1 MAKKD
6 KQDINP
12 EQFNEFLTYVAQKGP
27 PPGKL
32 SDIFD
37 LSRDSGLYDIYK
49 EDNPLIKSYKFTGA
63 NFINKLLQDKTNFNL
78 TNDDKKL
85 IIEVGA
91 FGDPDPRSG
100 FKLNMSDPKI
110 ADRVE
115 KMSVDLA
122 EQKEKLSNDEY
133 QSYRAKSRKQLV
145 NDVLK
150 FKVAD
155 TVFDNEAPKLDFYAR
170 DKSKPFSDFI
180 TQELNMQSG
189 YGFTP
194 EIPDFAGGTIGKEY
208 IPANDQERYRTKTYE
223 SEVFPT
229 ETIKTDRLENFY
241 LDEELGY
248 LRGPEGL
255 FYNPETEQFLNQQ
268 DVYGPPP
275 ELKGYQYDP
284 RLQGVLS
291 EGVNPTYG
299 SQFQNKNQ
307 GGLIGY
313 AKGGQMNIKQQT
325 QNVANQGRYGDSMLL
340 HVNPAEVKGLAQ
352 AMPITVN
359 PQTGQPEAFL
369 PFLAPLLGS
378 MAGTALFG
386 GSALAAGIGAGL
398 ATYAQT
404 GGSGSKALLS
414 GLTAGFG
421 TNALNTGAAA
431 SAGATAGT
439 NAATNAATQGLDFAG
454 QTAASQ
460 TANAAA
466 QAAYQPQTA
475 FSAGKDI
482 FRGGFD
488 QGAKSLATGLMSP
501 SGMVAGASLGTQ
513 GVMNSQEL
521 FEQQMRELEM
531 NEEQRRRDMYANNP
545 EVQLYSASGGTTNF
559 EGGGLL
565 EKTLS
570 GDYGVLGIL
579 KNNPE
584 LAFGAA
590 GIAAKNN
597 FRGSFLGEL
606 YNKYK
611 ERKSQ
616 GDEQGANEVA
626 SQIQQEESN
635 QMAYG
640 GLTQFRRGGSTDDD
654 QYSYQSSRQVY
665 APAKTQYQVNPDFM
679 AGFAPET
686 MYFRPDTINAPSMS
700 TLGGSR
706 PTLGADTYTGTKG
719 GYDYEGSVDADG
731 NYTAGTAQ
739 GVQFAPQTSID
750 PYAAFTGSAPQG
762 LVQSA
767 YNPYPVQ
774 PMSMSPIDDTE
785 DTSDYTDAGG
795 IGEGGGDSTGGGGLY
810 DGDQGYFSDLNLM
823 GGNMGGFDPT
833 SFMGASA
840 YLNHKMF
847 LISALDSTTRFLTN
861 QYIQNQQIQEYLD
874 SLNNPTTDIGD
885 AFTADGPM
893 GKAQGGVTNYANQ
906 GQTEIMP
913 MDVMPEASA
922 QTMQDPLIQE
932 VTMFIL
938 GESDNEQAVNQF
950 VDKYGVEAFS
960 QLREQI
966 LQSLVPG
973 AQTEGLIAGVGNG
986 GMDDDIMGTIGNK
999 EKIAVSQDEF
1009 IVPADVV
1016 SMLGDGSSDA
1026 GSKELYG
1033 MMDRV
1038 RQKKTGTTKQA
1049 PRLANAGGY
1058 LPA

>member
-1 MAKKD
+1 MD
-6 KQDINP
+6 
-12 EQFNEFLTYVAQKGP
+12 
-27 PPGKL
+27 
-32 SDIFD
+32 
-37 LSRDSGLYDIYK
+37 
-49 EDNPLIKSYKFTGA
+49 
-63 NFINKLLQDKTNFNL
+63 
-78 TNDDKKL
+78 
-85 IIEVGA
+85 
-91 FGDPDPRSG
+91 
-100 FKLNMSDPKI
+100 
-110 ADRVE
+110 
-115 KMSVDLA
+115 
-122 EQKEKLSNDEY
+122 
-133 QSYRAKSRKQLV
+133 
-145 NDVLK
+145 
-150 FKVAD
+150 
-155 TVFDNEAPKLDFYAR
+155 
-170 DKSKPFSDFI
+170 
-180 TQELNMQSG
+180 
-189 YGFTP
+189 
-194 EIPDFAGGTIGKEY
+194 
-208 IPANDQERYRTKTYE
+208 
-223 SEVFPT
+223 
-229 ETIKTDRLENFY
+229 
-241 LDEELGY
+241 
-248 LRGPEGL
+248 
-255 FYNPETEQFLNQQ
+255 
-268 DVYGPPP
+268 
-275 ELKGYQYDP
+275 
-284 RLQGVLS
+284 
-291 EGVNPTYG
+291 
-299 SQFQNKNQ
+299 
-307 GGLIGY
+307 
-313 AKGGQMNIKQQT
+313 IKQQT

-340 HVNPAEVKGLAQ
+340 HVNPVEVKGLAQ

-378 MAGTALFG
+378 MAGTTLLAGTG
-386 GSALAAGIGAGL
+386 GLLAGNAALAAGIGAGL

-421 TNALNTGAAA
+421 TNAMNTGAAA

-439 NAATNAATQGLDFAG
+439 DAATQAATQGLDFAG

-475 FSAGKDI
+475 FSAGKDM
-482 FRGGFD
+482 FAGGFD

-531 NEEQRRRDMYANNP
+531 DEEQRRRDMYANNP
-545 EVQLYSASGGTTNF
+545 EIQLYSASGGVTGF
-559 EGGGLL
+559 EEGGFVSSIKSSARNLADR
-565 EKTLS
+565 LS
-570 GDYGVLGIL
+570 
-579 KNNPE
+579 
-584 LAFGAA
+584 
-590 GIAAKNN
+590 
-597 FRGSFLGEL
+597 
-606 YNKYK
+606 
-611 ERKSQ
+611 
-616 GDEQGANEVA
+616 
-626 SQIQQEESN
+626 
-635 QMAYG
+635 
-640 GLTQFRRGGSTDDD
+640 DD
-654 QYSYQSSRQVY
+654 QFGYESSRQVY
-665 APAKTQYQVNPDFM
+665 APAKQQYAVNPDFM

-686 MYFRPDTINAPSMS
+686 MYFRPDTINSPSMS

-719 GYDYEGSVDADG
+719 GYDYEGSVDAGG

-833 SFMGASA
+833 SFMGASG
-840 YLNHKMF
+840 
-847 LISALDSTTRFLTN
+847 ITN

-922 QTMQDPLIQE
+922 QPMQDPLIQE

-966 LQSLVPG
+966 LQSLVPN

-1026 GSKELYG
+1026 GSKELYD

-1049 PRLANAGGY
+1049 PKLANAGGY

>member
-1 MAKKD
+1 MQYKIKKGDTLSSISRNLGISVKDLASANKIKDVNKIQAGASLTILQPKKKKSSFIEKVIPQAKNIESVQKAAKKTKENKSDSDTKKLKEKKESILPINVRQFFNPNEDRTQEDLSKSELKALREIIDYSQSEERRAD
-6 KQDINP
+6 KISRNVNPNLIEYSDYNAMEGVYAGDAAQVNSTGSILDKVTNPYAILKTTLGQATVNKNEDGTYQVTDKFDFKPKTDSTGLSKLAEYAQSIP
-12 EQFNEFLTYVAQKGP
+12 EQGFNPYG
-27 PPGKL
+27 
-32 SDIFD
+32 
-37 LSRDSGLYDIYK
+37 
-49 EDNPLIKSYKFTGA
+49 
-63 NFINKLLQDKTNFNL
+63 
-78 TNDDKKL
+78 
-85 IIEVGA
+85 
-91 FGDPDPRSG
+91 
-100 FKLNMSDPKI
+100 
-110 ADRVE
+110 
-115 KMSVDLA
+115 
-122 EQKEKLSNDEY
+122 
-133 QSYRAKSRKQLV
+133 QLR
-145 NDVLK
+145 N
-150 FKVAD
+150 
-155 TVFDNEAPKLDFYAR
+155 Y
-170 DKSKPFSDFI
+170 
-180 TQELNMQSG
+180 MG
-189 YGFTP
+189 Y
-194 EIPDFAGGTIGKEY
+194 
-208 IPANDQERYRTKTYE
+208 
-223 SEVFPT
+223 
-229 ETIKTDRLENFY
+229 
-241 LDEELGY
+241 
-248 LRGPEGL
+248 
-255 FYNPETEQFLNQQ
+255 
-268 DVYGPPP
+268 YGPQ
-275 ELKGYQYDP
+275 EGTG
-284 RLQGVLS
+284 QG
-291 EGVNPTYG
+291 GNINITAA
-299 SQFQNKNQ
+299 N
-307 GGLIGY
+307 GGLINY

-686 MYFRPDTINAPSMS
+686 MYFRPDTINSPSMS

-731 NYTAGTAQ
+731 NYVPGTAQ

-762 LVQSA
+762 LVQSD

-774 PMSMSPIDDTE
+774 PMSMSPIVDPGD
-785 DTSDYTDAGG
+785 SGDYG
-795 IGEGGGDSTGGGGLY
+795 GGGDDFSGGGGY
-810 DGDQGYFSDLNLM
+810 YGGDPYGGDPFNGGDYYYADQRNGGGGYYGGDLGT
-823 GGNMGGFDPT
+823 GGKGYYNMGGFDPT
-833 SFMGASA
+833 SF
-840 YLNHKMF
+840 
-847 LISALDSTTRFLTN
+847 D
-861 QYIQNQQIQEYLD
+861 
-874 SLNNPTTDIGD
+874 PTS
-885 AFTADGPM
+885 FPM
-893 GKAQGGVTNYANQ
+893 ERAEGGVTNYANQ

-922 QTMQDPLIQE
+922 QPMQDPLIQE

-1026 GSKELYG
+1026 GSKELYD

>member
-378 MAGTALFG
+378 MAGTTLLAGTG
-386 GSALAAGIGAGL
+386 GLLAGNAALAAGIGAGL

-421 TNALNTGAAA
+421 TNAMNTGAAA

-439 NAATNAATQGLDFAG
+439 DAATQAATQGLDFAG

-475 FSAGKDI
+475 FSAGKDM
-482 FRGGFD
+482 FAGGFD

-521 FEQQMRELEM
+521 YEQQMRQFEED
-531 NEEQRRRDMYANNP
+531 EEQRKRDMYANNP
-545 EVQLYSASGGTTNF
+545 EVQLYSA
-559 EGGGLL
+559 
-565 EKTLS
+565 
-570 GDYGVLGIL
+570 
-579 KNNPE
+579 
-584 LAFGAA
+584 A
-590 GIAAKNN
+590 
-597 FRGSFLGEL
+597 
-606 YNKYK
+606 
-611 ERKSQ
+611 
-616 GDEQGANEVA
+616 
-626 SQIQQEESN
+626 
-635 QMAYG
+635 G

-686 MYFRPDTINAPSMS
+686 MYFRPDTINAPSSS

-706 PTLGADTYTGTKG
+706 PTLGPDTYTGTKG
-719 GYDYEGSVDADG
+719 GYDYEGTVDAGG

-785 DTSDYTDAGG
+785 DTSDYGG
-795 IGEGGGDSTGGGGLY
+795 IGGGDY

-833 SFMGASA
+833 SFMGASG
-840 YLNHKMF
+840 
-847 LISALDSTTRFLTN
+847 ITN

-922 QTMQDPLIQE
+922 QPMQDPLIQE

-966 LQSLVPG
+966 LQSLVPN

-1026 GSKELYG
+1026 GSKELYD

-1049 PRLANAGGY
+1049 PKLANAGGY

>member
-1 MAKKD
+1 MQYKIKKGDTLSSISRNLGISVKDLASANKIKDVNKIQAGASLTIPQPKKKKSSSIEKVIPQAKNIESVQKAAKKTKENKSDSDTKKLKEKKESILPINVRQFFNPNEDRTQEDLSKSELKALREIIDYSQSEERRAD
-6 KQDINP
+6 KISRNVNPNSIEYSDYNAMEGVYAGDAAQVNSTGSILDKVTNPYAILKTTLGQATVNKNEDGTYQVTDKFDFKPKTDSTGLSKLAEYAQSIP
-12 EQFNEFLTYVAQKGP
+12 EQGFNPYG
-27 PPGKL
+27 
-32 SDIFD
+32 
-37 LSRDSGLYDIYK
+37 
-49 EDNPLIKSYKFTGA
+49 
-63 NFINKLLQDKTNFNL
+63 
-78 TNDDKKL
+78 
-85 IIEVGA
+85 
-91 FGDPDPRSG
+91 
-100 FKLNMSDPKI
+100 
-110 ADRVE
+110 
-115 KMSVDLA
+115 
-122 EQKEKLSNDEY
+122 
-133 QSYRAKSRKQLV
+133 QLR
-145 NDVLK
+145 N
-150 FKVAD
+150 
-155 TVFDNEAPKLDFYAR
+155 Y
-170 DKSKPFSDFI
+170 
-180 TQELNMQSG
+180 MG
-189 YGFTP
+189 Y
-194 EIPDFAGGTIGKEY
+194 
-208 IPANDQERYRTKTYE
+208 
-223 SEVFPT
+223 
-229 ETIKTDRLENFY
+229 
-241 LDEELGY
+241 
-248 LRGPEGL
+248 
-255 FYNPETEQFLNQQ
+255 
-268 DVYGPPP
+268 YGPQ
-275 ELKGYQYDP
+275 EGTG
-284 RLQGVLS
+284 QG
-291 EGVNPTYG
+291 GNINITAA
-299 SQFQNKNQ
+299 N
-307 GGLIGY
+307 GGLINY
-313 AKGGQMNIKQQT
+313 AKGGNMNIKQQT

-359 PQTGQPEAFL
+359 PETGQPEAFL

-475 FSAGKDI
+475 FSAGKDM
-482 FRGGFD
+482 FAGGFD

-521 FEQQMRELEM
+521 YEQQMRQFEED
-531 NEEQRRRDMYANNP
+531 EEQRRRDMYANNP
-545 EVQLYSASGGTTNF
+545 EIQLYSASGGVTGF
-559 EGGGLL
+559 EEGGFVSSIKSSARNLADR
-565 EKTLS
+565 LS
-570 GDYGVLGIL
+570 
-579 KNNPE
+579 
-584 LAFGAA
+584 
-590 GIAAKNN
+590 
-597 FRGSFLGEL
+597 
-606 YNKYK
+606 
-611 ERKSQ
+611 
-616 GDEQGANEVA
+616 
-626 SQIQQEESN
+626 
-635 QMAYG
+635 
-640 GLTQFRRGGSTDDD
+640 DD
-654 QYSYQSSRQVY
+654 QFGYQSSRQVY

-731 NYTAGTAQ
+731 NYVPGTAQ

-774 PMSMSPIDDTE
+774 PMSMSPIDDTS

-810 DGDQGYFSDLNLM
+810 DGDQGYFSDLDLM
-823 GGNMGGFDPT
+823 GGDMGGFDPT
-833 SFMGASA
+833 SFMGASGV
-840 YLNHKMF
+840 
-847 LISALDSTTRFLTN
+847 TN

-922 QTMQDPLIQE
+922 QPMQDPLIQE

-966 LQSLVPG
+966 LQSLVPN

-1009 IVPADVV
+1009 IIPADVV

-1026 GSKELYG
+1026 GSKELYD

-1049 PRLANAGGY
+1049 PKLANAGGY

>member
-1 MAKKD
+1 MD
-6 KQDINP
+6 
-12 EQFNEFLTYVAQKGP
+12 
-27 PPGKL
+27 
-32 SDIFD
+32 
-37 LSRDSGLYDIYK
+37 
-49 EDNPLIKSYKFTGA
+49 
-63 NFINKLLQDKTNFNL
+63 
-78 TNDDKKL
+78 
-85 IIEVGA
+85 
-91 FGDPDPRSG
+91 
-100 FKLNMSDPKI
+100 
-110 ADRVE
+110 
-115 KMSVDLA
+115 
-122 EQKEKLSNDEY
+122 
-133 QSYRAKSRKQLV
+133 
-145 NDVLK
+145 
-150 FKVAD
+150 
-155 TVFDNEAPKLDFYAR
+155 
-170 DKSKPFSDFI
+170 
-180 TQELNMQSG
+180 
-189 YGFTP
+189 
-194 EIPDFAGGTIGKEY
+194 
-208 IPANDQERYRTKTYE
+208 
-223 SEVFPT
+223 
-229 ETIKTDRLENFY
+229 
-241 LDEELGY
+241 
-248 LRGPEGL
+248 
-255 FYNPETEQFLNQQ
+255 
-268 DVYGPPP
+268 
-275 ELKGYQYDP
+275 
-284 RLQGVLS
+284 
-291 EGVNPTYG
+291 
-299 SQFQNKNQ
+299 
-307 GGLIGY
+307 
-313 AKGGQMNIKQQT
+313 IKQQT

-359 PQTGQPEAFL
+359 PETGQPEAFL

-378 MAGTALFG
+378 ALG
-386 GSALAAGIGAGL
+386 GSLLTAGGALGLSMSPALAAGLGAGL

-421 TNALNTGAAA
+421 TSAANTAAQTA
-431 SAGATAGT
+431 QTGSDIAAGVAGGMSPEL
-439 NAATNAATQGLDFAG
+439 AA
-454 QTAASQ
+454 QTAA
-460 TANAAA
+460 AATPR
-466 QAAYQPQTA
+466 AATGA
-475 FSAGKDI
+475 FQSGKDL
-482 FRGGFD
+482 FMQGSGGGAGGTFAFD
-488 QGAKSLATGLMSP
+488 QGAKSLANAAMSP
-501 SGMVAGASLGTQ
+501 SGMMAGTALG
-513 GVMNSQEL
+513 GSSIINSQEL
-521 FEQQMRELEM
+521 YEQQMRQF
-531 NEEQRRRDMYANNP
+531 EEDEKKRRRDMYANNP

-590 GIAAKNN
+590 GLAAKNN

-640 GLTQFRRGGSTDDD
+640 GMTNFAGGGDTD
-654 QYSYQSSRQVY
+654 YGYESSRQVY
-665 APAKTQYQVNPDFM
+665 APAKQQYAVNPDFM

-686 MYFRPDTINAPSMS
+686 MYFRPDTINSPSMS

-719 GYDYEGSVDADG
+719 GYDYEGTVDAGG

-810 DGDQGYFSDLNLM
+810 DGDQGYFSDINLM
-823 GGNMGGFDPT
+823 GGDMGGFDPT
-833 SFMGASA
+833 SFMGASGV
-840 YLNHKMF
+840 
-847 LISALDSTTRFLTN
+847 TN

-906 GQTEIMP
+906 GQIEMMSPPTN
-913 MDVMPEASA
+913 DFR
-922 QTMQDPLIQE
+922 QDPITQE
-932 VTMFIL
+932 VIAFLMGDSENTEVVEM
-938 GESDNEQAVNQF
+938 F
-950 VDKYGVEAFS
+950 VDKYGNETFMA
-960 QLREQI
+960 LREMI
-966 LQSLVPG
+966 LNPDG
-973 AQTEGLIAGVGNG
+973 TKQTEGLIAGVGNG
-986 GMDDDIMGTIGNK
+986 GMDDDLLGSIGNK

-1009 IVPADVV
+1009 IIPADVV
-1016 SMLGDGSSDA
+1016 SGLGDGSSNA
-1026 GSKELYG
+1026 GSKELYA
-1033 MMDRV
+1033 MMDRI
-1038 RQKKTGTTKQA
+1038 RQKRTGTTKQ
-1049 PRLANAGGY
+1049 PTMLANAGGL

>member
-1 MAKKD
+1 
-6 KQDINP
+6 
-12 EQFNEFLTYVAQKGP
+12 
-27 PPGKL
+27 
-32 SDIFD
+32 
-37 LSRDSGLYDIYK
+37 
-49 EDNPLIKSYKFTGA
+49 
-63 NFINKLLQDKTNFNL
+63 
-78 TNDDKKL
+78 
-85 IIEVGA
+85 
-91 FGDPDPRSG
+91 
-100 FKLNMSDPKI
+100 
-110 ADRVE
+110 
-115 KMSVDLA
+115 
-122 EQKEKLSNDEY
+122 
-133 QSYRAKSRKQLV
+133 LV
-145 NDVLK
+145 VH
-150 FKVAD
+150 A
-155 TVFDNEAPKLDFYAR
+155 
-170 DKSKPFSDFI
+170 
-180 TQELNMQSG
+180 
-189 YGFTP
+189 
-194 EIPDFAGGTIGKEY
+194 
-208 IPANDQERYRTKTYE
+208 
-223 SEVFPT
+223 
-229 ETIKTDRLENFY
+229 
-241 LDEELGY
+241 
-248 LRGPEGL
+248 
-255 FYNPETEQFLNQQ
+255 
-268 DVYGPPP
+268 
-275 ELKGYQYDP
+275 
-284 RLQGVLS
+284 
-291 EGVNPTYG
+291 
-299 SQFQNKNQ
+299 
-307 GGLIGY
+307 
-313 AKGGQMNIKQQT
+313 
-325 QNVANQGRYGDSMLL
+325 
-340 HVNPAEVKGLAQ
+340 
-352 AMPITVN
+352 
-359 PQTGQPEAFL
+359 
-369 PFLAPLLGS
+369 
-378 MAGTALFG
+378 
-386 GSALAAGIGAGL
+386 ALAAGIGAGL

-521 FEQQMRELEM
+521 YEQQMRQFEED
-531 NEEQRRRDMYANNP
+531 EEQRRRDMYANNP
-545 EVQLYSASGGTTNF
+545 EVQLYSASGGVTGF
-559 EGGGLL
+559 EEGGFVSSIKSRARNLAD
-565 EKTLS
+565 TLS
-570 GDYGVLGIL
+570 
-579 KNNPE
+579 
-584 LAFGAA
+584 
-590 GIAAKNN
+590 
-597 FRGSFLGEL
+597 
-606 YNKYK
+606 
-611 ERKSQ
+611 
-616 GDEQGANEVA
+616 
-626 SQIQQEESN
+626 
-635 QMAYG
+635 
-640 GLTQFRRGGSTDDD
+640 DD
-654 QYSYQSSRQVY
+654 QFGYESSRQVY

-686 MYFRPDTINAPSMS
+686 MYFRPDTINSPSMS

-719 GYDYEGSVDADG
+719 GYDYEGSVDAGG

-833 SFMGASA
+833 SFMGASGV
-840 YLNHKMF
+840 
-847 LISALDSTTRFLTN
+847 TN

-922 QTMQDPLIQE
+922 QPMQDPLIQE

-966 LQSLVPG
+966 LQSLVPN

-1026 GSKELYG
+1026 GSKELYD

-1049 PRLANAGGY
+1049 PKLANAGGY

>member
-1 MAKKD
+1 MQYKIKKGDTLSSISRNLGISVKDLASANKIKDVNKIQAGASLTIPQPKKKKSSSIEKVIPQAKNIESVQKAAKKTKENKSDSDTKKLKEKKESILPINVRQFFNPNEDRTQEDLSKSELKALREIIDYSQSEERRAD
-6 KQDINP
+6 KISRNVNPNSIEYSDYNAMEGVYAGDAAQVNSTGSILDKVTNPYAILKTTLGQATVNKNEDGTYQVTDKFDFKPKTDSTGLSKLAEYVQSIP
-12 EQFNEFLTYVAQKGP
+12 EQGFNPYG
-27 PPGKL
+27 
-32 SDIFD
+32 
-37 LSRDSGLYDIYK
+37 
-49 EDNPLIKSYKFTGA
+49 
-63 NFINKLLQDKTNFNL
+63 
-78 TNDDKKL
+78 
-85 IIEVGA
+85 
-91 FGDPDPRSG
+91 
-100 FKLNMSDPKI
+100 
-110 ADRVE
+110 
-115 KMSVDLA
+115 
-122 EQKEKLSNDEY
+122 
-133 QSYRAKSRKQLV
+133 QLR
-145 NDVLK
+145 N
-150 FKVAD
+150 
-155 TVFDNEAPKLDFYAR
+155 Y
-170 DKSKPFSDFI
+170 
-180 TQELNMQSG
+180 MG
-189 YGFTP
+189 Y
-194 EIPDFAGGTIGKEY
+194 
-208 IPANDQERYRTKTYE
+208 
-223 SEVFPT
+223 
-229 ETIKTDRLENFY
+229 
-241 LDEELGY
+241 
-248 LRGPEGL
+248 
-255 FYNPETEQFLNQQ
+255 
-268 DVYGPPP
+268 YGPQ
-275 ELKGYQYDP
+275 EGTG
-284 RLQGVLS
+284 QG
-291 EGVNPTYG
+291 GNINITAA
-299 SQFQNKNQ
+299 N
-307 GGLIGY
+307 GGLINY
-313 AKGGQMNIKQQT
+313 AKGGNMNIKQQT

-340 HVNPAEVKGLAQ
+340 HVNPVEVKGLAQ

-378 MAGTALFG
+378 MAGTTLLAGTG
-386 GSALAAGIGAGL
+386 GLLAGNAALAAGIGAGL

-421 TNALNTGAAA
+421 TNAMNTGAAA

-439 NAATNAATQGLDFAG
+439 DAATQAATQGLDFAG

-475 FSAGKDI
+475 FSAGKDM
-482 FRGGFD
+482 FAGGFD

-531 NEEQRRRDMYANNP
+531 DEEQRRRDMYANNP
-545 EVQLYSASGGTTNF
+545 EIQLYSASGGVTGF
-559 EGGGLL
+559 EEGGFVSSIKSSARNL
-565 EKTLS
+565 TDRLS
-570 GDYGVLGIL
+570 
-579 KNNPE
+579 
-584 LAFGAA
+584 
-590 GIAAKNN
+590 
-597 FRGSFLGEL
+597 
-606 YNKYK
+606 
-611 ERKSQ
+611 
-616 GDEQGANEVA
+616 
-626 SQIQQEESN
+626 
-635 QMAYG
+635 
-640 GLTQFRRGGSTDDD
+640 DD
-654 QYSYQSSRQVY
+654 QFGYESSRQVY
-665 APAKTQYQVNPDFM
+665 APAKQQYAVNPDFM

-686 MYFRPDTINAPSMS
+686 MYFRPDTINSPSMS

-731 NYTAGTAQ
+731 NYVPGTAQ

-762 LVQSA
+762 LVQSD

-774 PMSMSPIDDTE
+774 PMSMSPIDDLV
-785 DTSDYTDAGG
+785 DPVDPGDSGDYG
-795 IGEGGGDSTGGGGLY
+795 GGGDDFSGGGGY
-810 DGDQGYFSDLNLM
+810 YGGDPYGGDPFNGGDYYYADQRNGGGGYYGGDLGT
-823 GGNMGGFDPT
+823 GGKGYYNMGGFDPT
-833 SFMGASA
+833 SF
-840 YLNHKMF
+840 
-847 LISALDSTTRFLTN
+847 D
-861 QYIQNQQIQEYLD
+861 
-874 SLNNPTTDIGD
+874 PTS
-885 AFTADGPM
+885 FPM
-893 GKAQGGVTNYANQ
+893 ERAEGGVTNYANQ

-922 QTMQDPLIQE
+922 QPMQDPLIQE

-1026 GSKELYG
+1026 GSKELYD

>member
-12 EQFNEFLTYVAQKGP
+12 EQFAEFATYVATRVEPNKIA
-27 PPGKL
+27 
-32 SDIFD
+32 DIF
-37 LSRDSGLYDIYK
+37 SGKALERTIGMFK
-49 EDNPLIKSYKFTGA
+49 EDNPFIRSYQMQGSG
-63 NFINKLLQDKTNFNL
+63 FINKLLNDKTDFNL
-78 TNDDKKL
+78 TNEDKKL

-110 ADRVE
+110 ADRAE

-359 PQTGQPEAFL
+359 PETGQPEAFL

-378 MAGTALFG
+378 MAGTTLLAGTG
-386 GSALAAGIGAGL
+386 GLLAGNAALAAGIGAGL

-421 TNALNTGAAA
+421 TNAMNTGAAA

-439 NAATNAATQGLDFAG
+439 DAATQAATQGLDFAG

-475 FSAGKDI
+475 FSAGKDM
-482 FRGGFD
+482 FAGGFD

-521 FEQQMRELEM
+521 YEQQMRQFEED
-531 NEEQRRRDMYANNP
+531 EEQRKRDMYANNP
-545 EVQLYSASGGTTNF
+545 EVQLYSA
-559 EGGGLL
+559 
-565 EKTLS
+565 
-570 GDYGVLGIL
+570 
-579 KNNPE
+579 
-584 LAFGAA
+584 A
-590 GIAAKNN
+590 
-597 FRGSFLGEL
+597 
-606 YNKYK
+606 
-611 ERKSQ
+611 
-616 GDEQGANEVA
+616 
-626 SQIQQEESN
+626 
-635 QMAYG
+635 G

-686 MYFRPDTINAPSMS
+686 MYFRPDTINAPS
-700 TLGGSR
+700 
-706 PTLGADTYTGTKG
+706 
-719 GYDYEGSVDADG
+719 
-731 NYTAGTAQ
+731 
-739 GVQFAPQTSID
+739 
-750 PYAAFTGSAPQG
+750 
-762 LVQSA
+762 
-767 YNPYPVQ
+767 
-774 PMSMSPIDDTE
+774 
-785 DTSDYTDAGG
+785 
-795 IGEGGGDSTGGGGLY
+795 
-810 DGDQGYFSDLNLM
+810 
-823 GGNMGGFDPT
+823 
-833 SFMGASA
+833 
-840 YLNHKMF
+840 
-847 LISALDSTTRFLTN
+847 
-861 QYIQNQQIQEYLD
+861 
-874 SLNNPTTDIGD
+874 
-885 AFTADGPM
+885 
-893 GKAQGGVTNYANQ
+893 
-906 GQTEIMP
+906 
-913 MDVMPEASA
+913 
-922 QTMQDPLIQE
+922 
-932 VTMFIL
+932 
-938 GESDNEQAVNQF
+938 
-950 VDKYGVEAFS
+950 
-960 QLREQI
+960 
-966 LQSLVPG
+966 
-973 AQTEGLIAGVGNG
+973 
-986 GMDDDIMGTIGNK
+986 
-999 EKIAVSQDEF
+999 
-1009 IVPADVV
+1009 
-1016 SMLGDGSSDA
+1016 
-1026 GSKELYG
+1026 
-1033 MMDRV
+1033 RV
-1038 RQKKTGTTKQA
+1038 H
-1049 PRLANAGGY
+1049 
-1058 LPA
+1058 

>member
-823 GGNMGGFDPT
+823 GGDMGGFDPT
-833 SFMGASA
+833 SFMGASG
-840 YLNHKMF
+840 
-847 LISALDSTTRFLTN
+847 ITN

-966 LQSLVPG
+966 LQSLVPN

-1026 GSKELYG
+1026 GSKELYD

-1049 PRLANAGGY
+1049 PKLANAGGY

>member
-1 MAKKD
+1 MD
-6 KQDINP
+6 
-12 EQFNEFLTYVAQKGP
+12 
-27 PPGKL
+27 
-32 SDIFD
+32 
-37 LSRDSGLYDIYK
+37 
-49 EDNPLIKSYKFTGA
+49 
-63 NFINKLLQDKTNFNL
+63 
-78 TNDDKKL
+78 
-85 IIEVGA
+85 
-91 FGDPDPRSG
+91 
-100 FKLNMSDPKI
+100 
-110 ADRVE
+110 
-115 KMSVDLA
+115 
-122 EQKEKLSNDEY
+122 
-133 QSYRAKSRKQLV
+133 
-145 NDVLK
+145 
-150 FKVAD
+150 
-155 TVFDNEAPKLDFYAR
+155 
-170 DKSKPFSDFI
+170 
-180 TQELNMQSG
+180 
-189 YGFTP
+189 
-194 EIPDFAGGTIGKEY
+194 
-208 IPANDQERYRTKTYE
+208 
-223 SEVFPT
+223 
-229 ETIKTDRLENFY
+229 
-241 LDEELGY
+241 
-248 LRGPEGL
+248 
-255 FYNPETEQFLNQQ
+255 
-268 DVYGPPP
+268 
-275 ELKGYQYDP
+275 
-284 RLQGVLS
+284 
-291 EGVNPTYG
+291 
-299 SQFQNKNQ
+299 
-307 GGLIGY
+307 
-313 AKGGQMNIKQQT
+313 IKQQT

-359 PQTGQPEAFL
+359 PETGQPEAFL

-378 MAGTALFG
+378 ALG
-386 GSALAAGIGAGL
+386 GSLLTAGGALGLSMSPALAAGLGAGL

-421 TNALNTGAAA
+421 TSAANTAAQTA
-431 SAGATAGT
+431 QTGSDIAAGVAGGMSPEL
-439 NAATNAATQGLDFAG
+439 AA
-454 QTAASQ
+454 QTAA
-460 TANAAA
+460 AATPR
-466 QAAYQPQTA
+466 AATGA
-475 FSAGKDI
+475 FQSGKDL
-482 FRGGFD
+482 FMQGSGGGAGGTFAFD
-488 QGAKSLATGLMSP
+488 QGAKSLANAAMSP
-501 SGMVAGASLGTQ
+501 SGMMAGTALG
-513 GVMNSQEL
+513 GSSIINSQEL
-521 FEQQMRELEM
+521 YEQQMRQF
-531 NEEQRRRDMYANNP
+531 EEDEKKRRRDMYANNP

-590 GIAAKNN
+590 GLAAKNN

-640 GLTQFRRGGSTDDD
+640 GMTNFAGGGDTD
-654 QYSYQSSRQVY
+654 YGYESSRQVY
-665 APAKTQYQVNPDFM
+665 APAKQQYAVNPDFM

-686 MYFRPDTINAPSMS
+686 MYFRPDTINSPSMS

-719 GYDYEGSVDADG
+719 GYDYEGTVDAGG

-810 DGDQGYFSDLNLM
+810 DGDQGYFSDINLM
-823 GGNMGGFDPT
+823 GGDMGGFDPT
-833 SFMGASA
+833 SFMGASGV
-840 YLNHKMF
+840 
-847 LISALDSTTRFLTN
+847 TN

-906 GQTEIMP
+906 GQIEMMSPPTN
-913 MDVMPEASA
+913 DFR
-922 QTMQDPLIQE
+922 QDPITQE
-932 VTMFIL
+932 VIAFLMGDSENTEVVEM
-938 GESDNEQAVNQF
+938 F
-950 VDKYGVEAFS
+950 VDKYGNETFMA
-960 QLREQI
+960 LREMI
-966 LQSLVPG
+966 LNPDG
-973 AQTEGLIAGVGNG
+973 TKQTEGLIAGVGNG
-986 GMDDDIMGTIGNK
+986 GMDDDLLGSIGNK

-1009 IVPADVV
+1009 IIPADVV
-1016 SMLGDGSSDA
+1016 SGLGDGSSNA
-1026 GSKELYG
+1026 GSKELYA
-1033 MMDRV
+1033 MMDRI
-1038 RQKKTGTTKQA
+1038 RQKRTGTTKQ
-1049 PRLANAGGY
+1049 PTMLANAGGM